1 MKFKLY
7 TDIYQN
13 DTYPM
18 PEIDQNLIFFVSQ
31 ENGIGMEK
39 LFRKLGIGNRNKF
52 YDLIKSMG
60 EQGSIETKKIG
71 RTRHVY
77 LNSPD
82 KKVNHFIK
90 TFGNRLELYEKEI
103 NKNLTLLEKNLPLIS
118 EKQPMKPVKIKVP
131 QLKIDKKKHMYTV
144 QGTVNQ
150 HYMTWK
156 TRAKPRKYFDT
167 ILQLLHRLYQES
179 SVLTFGDTFTD
190 DTTIIKGY
198 QERSEKLIKDTA
210 TKIENMFRDKIDF
223 AFVITQLRRSI
234 YALIYKLTLK
244 EDLKKLEKSSSI
256 L

>member
-1 MKFKLY
+1 
-7 TDIYQN
+7 
-13 DTYPM
+13 M
-18 PEIDQNLIFFVSQ
+18 PEIDNNLIFFVSQ

-39 LFRKLGIGNRNKF
+39 LREKMKIGNRNTFLNFINEKE
-52 YDLIKSMG
+52 DQKI
-60 EQGSIETKKIG
+60 IETKKIG

-77 LNSPD
+77 VKSID
-82 KKVNHFIK
+82 KKVNHFIN
-90 TFGNRLELYEKEI
+90 TFGNRLDQYEKEI
-103 NKNLTLLEKNLPLIS
+103 NKNLALLEKNLPLIS

-131 QLKIDKKKHMYTV
+131 QLKRIRKKKIQTDQGIKEEWVYKV
-144 QGTVNQ
+144 QGTIND

-156 TRAKPRKYFDT
+156 TRAKPRKHFDA
-167 ILQLLHRLYQES
+167 ILDLLHKLYQES

-223 AFVITQLRRSI
+223 VFAITQLRRSI